1 MKSIRNVNTHVNI
14 RLLKERKKKIH
25 SQQTKDRNKIRILK
39 ACIKKIQKQAEKMK
53 KGTKNKQN
61 K

>member
-39 ACIKKIQKQAEKMK
+39 ACRKKSKSRQKKWKRDQR
-53 KGTKNKQN
+53 TNNK
-61 K
+61 